1 MDAFQQ
7 HLQCVDGHPPNA
19 LADIQLRWD
28 WSPWLQLLGRAAVES
43 CDSALAL
50 ADDLEGIRQDWAG
63 RLAGLRA
70 DATAH

>member
-28 WSPWLQLLGRAAVES
+28 WSPSLRLLGRTVVES
-43 CDSALAL
+43 SDSAIAL
-50 ADDLEGIRQDWAG
+50 ADHLERIRQDWAG

-70 DATAH
+70 GATAH